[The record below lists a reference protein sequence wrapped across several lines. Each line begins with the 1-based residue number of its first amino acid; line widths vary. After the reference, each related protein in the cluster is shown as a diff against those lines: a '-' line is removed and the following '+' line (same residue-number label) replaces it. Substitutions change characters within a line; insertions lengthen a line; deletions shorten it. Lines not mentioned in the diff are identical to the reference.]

1 MLEGGKPTR
10 RNASG
15 SNDIDHRRM
24 EMYDMHRQGKY
35 YKNIVFQYVGSNDL
49 VGRNV
54 SLINTNDETIATG
67 TITDT
72 DLRNLHADSTIT
84 INNQLY
90 KSEFEYIK
98 FNDEDASNIINQ
110 LNKVTFGGGKRVSR
124 SKTRKAKK
132 TKRRKS
138 NRRKSNKRK

>member
-15 SNDIDHRRM
+15 SNDIDHHRM
-24 EMYDMHRQGKY
+24 KMYDMHRQGKY

-90 KSEFEYIK
+90 KSEFEYIQ
-98 FNDEDASNIINQ
+98 FHDEDASNIINQ
-110 LNKVTFGGGKRVSR
+110 LNNVNFGGGKRVSR